1 MMFESVPGQKGLS
14 DAELRIVAEVAL
26 EMARAAPEPFNAQ
39 AAALTFARA
48 ALKDG
53 NAKRALAA
61 MHRNISTRRAIEPH
75 FSLGVVSTAADE
87 PDATDVEG
95 PSTVSNASPA
105 NEPKLAEELTPERAD
120 ARANDNQAAQQALA
134 ASLAEIIDDVLRTRQ
149 FAVRAVF
156 QLHRQ
161 SCM

>member
-1 MMFESVPGQKGLS
+1 MVDAVPGQKGLS
-14 DAELRIVAEVAL
+14 DAELRVVAEVAV
-26 EMARAAPEPFNAQ
+26 EMARTATEPFNAH

-48 ALKDG
+48 ALKDS
-53 NAKRALAA
+53 NAKQALAA
-61 MHRNISTRRAIEPH
+61 MHRNISTRRAIDPH
-75 FSLGVVSTAADE
+75 FSLGAVSTAALE
-87 PDATDVEG
+87 PGATDIEG
-95 PSTVSNASPA
+95 PSTVSSGSPA
-105 NEPKLAEELTPERAD
+105 NELNPAEGPTPESAD
-120 ARANDNQAAQQALA
+120 AWPNDNQAVRQALG